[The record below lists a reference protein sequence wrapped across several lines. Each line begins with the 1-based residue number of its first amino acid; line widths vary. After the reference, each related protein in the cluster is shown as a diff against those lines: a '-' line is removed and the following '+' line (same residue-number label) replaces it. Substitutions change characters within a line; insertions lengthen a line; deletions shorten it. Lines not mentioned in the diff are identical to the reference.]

1 MSRKA
6 FRDEAIRI
14 HEWLKGQ
21 AEKKFSL
28 RDSVLKRDSDRSGIA
43 GVLHSARDDARQIR
57 DTEIPLLMAGLK
69 EGFDLDDAHLSHQNR
84 ANAKQPRKTK
94 TPKTDEELAIQKARE
109 IFPQI
114 LEGVPTGH
122 GRISKALE
130 KTMNVEF
137 APGKRIRDYADKVP
151 LRQILTRKKP
161 V

>member
-1 MSRKA
+1 MSRKEL
-6 FRDEAIRI
+6 RDEFLGIY
-14 HEWLKGQ
+14 EWLKGQ

-28 RDSVLKRDSDRSGIA
+28 RDSVLGRDSDRSGIA

-57 DTEIPLLMAGLK
+57 DTEIPLLMKGVR
-69 EGFDLDDAHLSHQNR
+69 EGFDLDDTHLSQQNR
-84 ANAKQPRKTK
+84 ANAKQPREPK
-94 TPKTDEELAIQKARE
+94 TPKSDEEFAIQQARH

-137 APGKRIRDYADKVP
+137 APGKRIRDYADKEP